1 MGLESFETDGPRTRS
16 SGKSK
21 RTKQKELRTS
31 DFEDEWGRPM
41 VEAAKDDEFIK
52 QRLKEGYGITE
63 LCEEFHWIEHT
74 VISRLAEMVDNGVIG
89 ADEVPESTHMDYN
102 EKPMSY
108 YIEERNRSRPLST
121 TPNNNTSSSE
131 SSSGLDSFRT

>member
-21 RTKQKELRTS
+21 RTKQKALRTS
-31 DFEDEWGRPM
+31 DFEEEWGRPM

-63 LCEEFHWIEHT
+63 LCDEFHWIEHT

-89 ADEVPESTHMDYN
+89 IEEVPESTHMDYN
-102 EKPMSY
+102 DKPISH
-108 YIEERNRSRPLST
+108 YIEERNKSKPFSAKID
-121 TPNNNTSSSE
+121 NNSSSSD